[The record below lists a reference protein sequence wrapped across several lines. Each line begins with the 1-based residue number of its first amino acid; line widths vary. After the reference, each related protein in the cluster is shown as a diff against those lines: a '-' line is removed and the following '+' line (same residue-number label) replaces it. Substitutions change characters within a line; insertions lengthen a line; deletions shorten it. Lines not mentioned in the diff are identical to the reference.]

1 MWHTVRNLV
10 ESTFQRYKVRV
21 NRSLDGKV
29 MVPGSR
35 GVGAVFSTKILAK
48 RGKPPM
54 NRELH
59 LEAGVAVFLTHLGL
73 RIKS

>member
-1 MWHTVRNLV
+1 V

-35 GVGAVFSTKILAK
+35 GVGAVFSTKIPAK
-48 RGKPPM
+48 RGKPPV
-54 NRELH
+54 NRELR
-59 LEAGVAVFLTHLGL
+59 LEAGVAVFLTHLGF